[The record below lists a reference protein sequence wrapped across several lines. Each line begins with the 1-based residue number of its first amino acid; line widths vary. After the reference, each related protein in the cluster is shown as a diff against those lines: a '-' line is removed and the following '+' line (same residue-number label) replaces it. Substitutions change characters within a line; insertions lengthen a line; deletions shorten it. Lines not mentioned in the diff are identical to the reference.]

1 MRRVCI
7 WMLALAVTACMG
19 AAHAALIPLP
29 DSDTF
34 SDGSLAT
41 PVPGWTGSATESGG
55 VAVITTANYSWR
67 YMQRNGHYTKDWTN
81 DAVKK
86 LTFSWDMDPDLISTD
101 NHRDAAMGI
110 EVLTPTAAD
119 PEFGDNDGVGY
130 MALLTKDGLLR
141 LIRDPRRGKS
151 TTGVT
156 TLISQNI
163 LGTFSSA
170 KTTTLS
176 YTLDVEVTDVPNT
189 TAEWTLAVTDGN
201 SVLSFNATDTVFL
214 PLSGY
219 DSYGTWLNITWD
231 DFEVGVGRYA
241 KVAVTPTFDNWSAEE
256 PEPPQPVAEPGS
268 AALVLLGAFGLTRKR
283 RCV

>member
-1 MRRVCI
+1 
-7 WMLALAVTACMG
+7 MLKRMAMVVAALAVMACMG
-19 AAHAALIPLP
+19 AADAALISLP

-55 VAVITTANYSWR
+55 VAVITTANYNWR

-81 DAVKK
+81 DAVKQ
-86 LTFSWDMDPDLISTD
+86 LTFSWEMDPDLIGTD
-101 NHRDAAMGI
+101 NHKTSAMGI
-110 EVLTPTAAD
+110 EVLTPTAKD
-119 PEFGDNDGVGY
+119 PSFDGNEGVGY
-130 MALLTKDGLLR
+130 MALLTKDGNLRLLR
-141 LIRDPRRGKS
+141 DNKRGTLS
-151 TTGVT
+151 HV

-163 LGTFSSA
+163 LGTFSNA
-170 KTTTLS
+170 RTTALS

-189 TAEWTLAVTDGN
+189 TAKWTFAVTDGN
-201 SVLSFNATDTVFL
+201 SVLSFDATDTGFL
-214 PLSGY
+214 PLAGY
-219 DSYGTWLNITWD
+219 DNGTQNGD
-231 DFEVGVGRYA
+231 PYENFEVGVGRYA
-241 KVAVTPTFDNWSAEE
+241 KVAVTPTFDNWNAEE